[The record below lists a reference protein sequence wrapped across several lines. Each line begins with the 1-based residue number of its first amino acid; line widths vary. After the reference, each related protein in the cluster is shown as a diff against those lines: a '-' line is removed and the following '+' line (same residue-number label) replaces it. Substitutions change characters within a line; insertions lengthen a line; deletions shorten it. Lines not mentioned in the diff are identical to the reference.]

1 MKTIALIVLFLSA
14 FSRGQILTK
23 PTQKIVPVEDNS
35 GLIMD
40 IYKQTN
46 AQNAQLSSMATQ
58 VSDIKESVARIET
71 AEHKS
76 DENIAA
82 MRHDVDKQGVIA
94 SLFAYTAQTL
104 FTIII
109 AIFIT
114 VPGTFFVQK
123 ILNERVSKPTQPADP
138 V

>member
-1 MKTIALIVLFLSA
+1 
-14 FSRGQILTK
+14 LTK